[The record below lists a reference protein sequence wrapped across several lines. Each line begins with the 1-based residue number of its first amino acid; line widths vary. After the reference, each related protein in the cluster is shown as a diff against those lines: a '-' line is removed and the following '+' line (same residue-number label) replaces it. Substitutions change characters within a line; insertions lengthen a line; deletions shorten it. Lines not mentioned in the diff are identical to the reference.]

1 MLNIKQVHLFRN
13 PLTYFS
19 YLTLCLKR
27 RYWQQYVVLFLIT
40 SVSSVAA
47 QSVPLTEIDTGS
59 SSLNH
64 DISNFYKC
72 VTDTHKD
79 PPSISVVDQCYSDNV
94 QGEGSSGIGSGSDLS
109 SSSSDNN
116 HIEFHHFSD
125 QPPSFITHGFDFHH
139 FDFSQFEH
147 HHSVVI
153 EGFDH

>member
-1 MLNIKQVHLFRN
+1 MFKAHILAAI
-13 PLTYFS
+13 PI
-19 YLTLCLKR
+19 
-27 RYWQQYVVLFLIT
+27 VLFLIT

-64 DISNFYKC
+64 DISSFYNC

-94 QGEGSSGIGSGSDLS
+94 QGGGSSGIGSGSDLS
-109 SSSSDNN
+109 SSSSDSS

-139 FDFSQFEH
+139 FDFSLFEH
-147 HHSVVI
+147 HHSVI
-153 EGFDH
+153 IKGLDH

>member
-1 MLNIKQVHLFRN
+1 MFEAQILAVI
-13 PLTYFS
+13 PI
-19 YLTLCLKR
+19 
-27 RYWQQYVVLFLIT
+27 VLFLIT

-64 DISNFYKC
+64 DISNFYNC

-94 QGEGSSGIGSGSDLS
+94 QGGGISGSGSDLS
-109 SSSSDNN
+109 SSS

-147 HHSVVI
+147 HHSVII
-153 EGFDH
+153 EGLDH

>member
-1 MLNIKQVHLFRN
+1 MFEAQILAAI
-13 PLTYFS
+13 PI
-19 YLTLCLKR
+19 
-27 RYWQQYVVLFLIT
+27 VLFLIA

-64 DISNFYKC
+64 EISNFYKC

-94 QGEGSSGIGSGSDLS
+94 QGGGSSGSNSDVS
-109 SSSSDNN
+109 SPDSS

-125 QPPSFITHGFDFHH
+125 QPPSFVTHGFDFHH

-147 HHSVVI
+147 HHSVII

>member
-1 MLNIKQVHLFRN
+1 MFEAQILAAI
-13 PLTYFS
+13 PI
-19 YLTLCLKR
+19 
-27 RYWQQYVVLFLIT
+27 VLFLIT
-40 SVSSVAA
+40 SVGSVAA
-47 QSVPLTEIDTGS
+47 QSVPLTKIDTGS

-64 DISNFYKC
+64 DISNFYNC

-94 QGEGSSGIGSGSDLS
+94 QGGGSSDSSHNSDSSDS
-109 SSSSDNN
+109 SSSSDSS

-125 QPPSFITHGFDFHH
+125 QPPSFIMHGFNFHH

-147 HHSVVI
+147 HHSIII